1 MAVIVCIHSLYNR
14 KVKFDIST
22 IALYLSCVIIFELQ
36 NIHDLNFYDT
46 IVPYILIMIYCKLK
60 YGDSFI
66 GSSFC
71 TLFMMVIMAIMQF
84 FFSVAIDLLFGAN
97 VSEIALYTNLLVLG
111 SSIVILPK
119 FRIYRLRA
127 YVKKWN
133 GFLISLS
140 VFIMGIILYLKIE
153 QRRSGRIQ
161 LLSFV
166 LVMPML
172 AVILR
177 LMVKWLTEEKEKN
190 DLENE
195 LQITKSMQEQYDE
208 LVKTIRLRQH
218 EFKNHIT
225 AIFASH
231 YTYKSY
237 EALVKAQEKYCGG
250 LARENKYNDLLAL
263 GDAVLVG
270 FLYEKFCEIENNGV
284 EIKFA
289 IKGKLQNY
297 SISGY
302 YLIEIIAILMD
313 NASQAVQSNA
323 FDRLIQFELFEDAE
337 YYYFKILN
345 PFPYVSYDEIE
356 AWFQMGKSTK
366 GKGRGLGLCRVRRLC
381 AENGCFVS
389 CRNTEADGKN
399 WIEFVFKVRK
409 ADKT

>member
-14 KVKFDIST
+14 KEKFDIST

-36 NIHDLNFYDT
+36 NTYDFNFYGT
-46 IVPYILIMIYCKLK
+46 IVPYVLIMIYCKLK
-60 YGDSFI
+60 YEDSFM
-66 GSSFC
+66 GSTFC
-71 TLFMMVIMAIMQF
+71 TLFMMVMMAIMQF
-84 FFSVAIDLLFGAN
+84 FFSVAIDLLFSVN

-111 SSIVILPK
+111 SSIIILPK

-153 QRRSGRIQ
+153 QRRSGRMQ
-161 LLSFV
+161 LLLFV
-166 LVMPML
+166 FVMPML

-177 LMVKWLTEEKEKN
+177 LMIKWLTEEKEKY

-208 LVKTIRLRQH
+208 LVKAVRLRQH

-225 AIFASH
+225 AIFATH

-237 EALVKAQEKYCGG
+237 DALVKAQEKYCRG
-250 LARENKYNDLLAL
+250 LARENKYNDLLSL
-263 GDAVLVG
+263 GDAILVG
-270 FLYEKFCEIENNGV
+270 FLYAKFCEIEENGV
-284 EIKFA
+284 EIKFV

-302 YLIEIIAILMD
+302 YLVEIIAILMD
-313 NASQAVQSNA
+313 NALQAVQSSA

-337 YYYFKILN
+337 YYYFKTLN

-366 GKGRGLGLCRVRRLC
+366 GMGRGLGLCRVRMLC
-381 AENGCFVS
+381 EENGCAIS
-389 CRNTEADGKN
+389 CKNTEVDGKN
-399 WIEFVFKVRK
+399 WIEFILIIRK